1 MKSLNPWRLSSNH
14 GGLGAICGLV
24 LLFALGAGLA
34 GEGLYL
40 SAKAR
45 LAQVLLNHAW
55 DRTLAGAQARTP
67 WPGADTHPIARLR
80 VPARGIDQ
88 IILADSS
95 ARSLAFGPGHV
106 PGTVRPGEPGLS
118 LISGHRDT
126 HFRFLQ
132 DLRVGDEVV
141 VERPD
146 GMSRYI
152 VSRFRIIDIDRA
164 PLVLDGGAD
173 QLVLATCYPFR
184 DWTAGGSQRYLVYA
198 RSRQPDPRRVEG
210 ALRAHAGD
218 NVL

>member
-1 MKSLNPWRLSSNH
+1 MVRSRRALLA
-14 GGLGAICGLV
+14 GLA

-45 LAQVLLNHAW
+45 LAQFLLNHAW
-55 DRTLAGAQARTP
+55 DRTLTGAEARPP
-67 WPGADTHPIARLR
+67 WPGADTHPVARLR

-106 PGTVRPGEPGLS
+106 PGTARPGEPGPS

-126 HFRFLQ
+126 HFRFLE
-132 DLRVGDEVV
+132 DLRVGDELV
-141 VERPD
+141 VERP
-146 GMSRYI
+146 GGTSRYV

-164 PLVLDGGAD
+164 PLVLGSGAD

-198 RSRQPDPRRVEG
+198 RS
-210 ALRAHAGD
+210 

>member
-1 MKSLNPWRLSSNH
+1 LLA
-14 GGLGAICGLV
+14 GLA

-45 LAQVLLNHAW
+45 LAQFLLNHAW
-55 DRTLAGAQARTP
+55 DRTLAGAQTRPP

-80 VPARGIDQ
+80 VPARGIDR

-106 PGTVRPGEPGLS
+106 PGTARPGEPGPS

-132 DLRVGDEVV
+132 DLRLGDELV
-141 VERPD
+141 VERT
-146 GMSRYI
+146 GGTSRYV
-152 VSRFRIIDIDRA
+152 VSGFRVIDIDRA
-164 PLVLDGGAD
+164 PLVLDSGAD
-173 QLVLATCYPFR
+173 QLVLATCFPFR

-198 RSRQPDPRRVEG
+198 RS
-210 ALRAHAGD
+210 